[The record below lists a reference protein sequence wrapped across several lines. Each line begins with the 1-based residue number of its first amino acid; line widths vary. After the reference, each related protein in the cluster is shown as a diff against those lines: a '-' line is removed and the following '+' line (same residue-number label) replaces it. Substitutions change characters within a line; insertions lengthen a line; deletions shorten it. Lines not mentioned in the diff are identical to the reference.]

1 MVKDGL
7 RRPGLATVLVGEDP
21 ASQLYVRMKHAACV
35 EAGIE
40 SFHYSLPVTACQSA
54 LDAVI
59 DHLNQD
65 DQVSGILVQ
74 LPLPDPF
81 DAEQTL
87 RRVALAKDVDGFH
100 PVNIGRLAQKGR
112 TALLPPCTPLGIL
125 TLLKLEIGNLAG
137 KNAVVLGRSNV
148 VGMPTA
154 LMLVKED
161 ATVTICHSRSEN
173 LPAICRGADIL
184 VSAVGKPA
192 YVKGD
197 WVREG
202 AVVIDVGISR
212 VPDER
217 SVRGYRMVGDV
228 DFAEVSKVASAMTKV
243 TGGVGPMTIA
253 MLMRNTLA
261 AAQMQQGMQPA

>member
-1 MVKDGL
+1 
-7 RRPGLATVLVGEDP
+7 
-21 ASQLYVRMKHAACV
+21 
-35 EAGIE
+35 
-40 SFHYSLPVTACQSA
+40 
-54 LDAVI
+54 
-59 DHLNQD
+59 
-65 DQVSGILVQ
+65 
-74 LPLPDPF
+74 
-81 DAEQTL
+81 
-87 RRVALAKDVDGFH
+87 
-100 PVNIGRLAQKGR
+100 
-112 TALLPPCTPLGIL
+112 
-125 TLLKLEIGNLAG
+125 
-137 KNAVVLGRSNV
+137 
-148 VGMPTA
+148 MPTA

-173 LPAICRGADIL
+173 LPAICRGANIL